1 MNTYKGEGAKKK
13 KKKKKPKKKHAKVE
27 QTEPPRI
34 GLSKFF
40 PNGNY
45 PEGELQDY
53 KDE

>member
-1 MNTYKGEGAKKK
+1 VASGSVT
-13 KKKKKPKKKHAKVE
+13 
-27 QTEPPRI
+27 QTEPPTI
-34 GLSKFF
+34 PVSKFF